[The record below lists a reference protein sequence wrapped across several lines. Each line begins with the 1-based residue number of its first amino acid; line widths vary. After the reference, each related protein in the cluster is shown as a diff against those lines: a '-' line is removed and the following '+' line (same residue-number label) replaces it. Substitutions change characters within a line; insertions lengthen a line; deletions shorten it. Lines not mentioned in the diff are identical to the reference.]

1 MTVPRSVADVLAD
14 HVTFEVECIDR
25 MYLSLYI
32 PKLVYP
38 AGVVG
43 LFKGHRDMPLA
54 SGALMDPISRDFVAS
69 VHRFIRDEGVDL
81 VHFARG
87 QRRDDVALGY
97 LARHDGTEGI
107 TLVGRAQERCTVS
120 RTERRVSPRTGARH
134 PFIVRASAVVSQYYL
149 YGVDRSLGPFLVKY
163 STYLPYTARCSHQRD
178 HWAQRHA
185 AKAGIG
191 LERPRQR
198 PRQL

>member
-1 MTVPRSVADVLAD
+1 VHRPDV
-14 HVTFEVECIDR
+14 FEP
-25 MYLSLYI
+25 LH

-54 SGALMDPISRDFVAS
+54 SGALMDPISRDLVAS
-69 VHRFIRDEGVDL
+69 VHRLIRDEGVDL
-81 VHFARG
+81 VQLARG

-97 LARHDGTEGI
+97 LARHDGSEGI

-134 PFIVRASAVVSQYYL
+134 PFIVRASAVVGRPGWSRRGL
-149 YGVDRSLGPFLVKY
+149 AERLGPLGP
-163 STYLPYTARCSHQRD
+163 TPLAD
-178 HWAQRHA
+178 DAQAWLR
-185 AKAGIG
+185 
-191 LERPRQR
+191 RR
-198 PRQL
+198 